1 MDEDELL
8 REAYAIYGKSWVKIA
23 SRVPCRTQ
31 RQCRSRFSKLE
42 AKGEIGE
49 GAVAAAGAGDGVN
62 TGGGGGG
69 GKSER
74 VAMQVVKDDLV
85 AASPFAAGFGGVA
98 IATDGESMFDV
109 DSDAY
114 DNDDDL

>member
-49 GAVAAAGAGDGVN
+49 GAVAAAGTGDGMN
-62 TGGGGGG
+62 IEGGG
-69 GKSER
+69 GKSEQ
-74 VAMQVVKDDLV
+74 VAMEVVKDDLV
-85 AASPFAAGFGGVA
+85 AASPFASPFGGVA